1 MTSTNLRS
9 HSERLGP
16 VFGILAF
23 YDRRDRT
30 LYGQG
35 SFFRSLMAVAKHK
48 GVLAYVFR
56 PADIDWE
63 AGRITGLVPGGAR
76 GGRVRGSG
84 GERVRGSGGERVRG
98 SRSGWVRGKF
108 PLPDVVYNR
117 IQNRALE
124 ERADAQAALDRFERM
139 QGVTLFNRGFLN
151 KWDVHVLLHKMPAL
165 RRYLPRTEKLQG
177 ASTLS
182 ALFAHCDE
190 VFVKPVDGSLGL
202 DIAIIRRESAGTY
215 SYNYYA
221 DSGPIK
227 RRHLPS
233 LSVVS
238 VDITQQLS
246 ERSFIV
252 QQAIR
257 LATHRGRPFDMRAIV
272 QRGRGGDWH
281 VVSMY
286 CRMAMKSEYRTN
298 VGVGGRVL
306 PWQTMLRAVFGRNAR
321 RVARRMLTAVHALT
335 EGFAEAH
342 DSLVAELAV
351 DIGVDRE
358 GMPWLIELNS
368 KPVRPVDGY
377 RISARSAPRSLT
389 TLLDYSKTL
398 ARF

>member
-1 MTSTNLRS
+1 MTTKSQS
-9 HSERLGP
+9 YSERLGP
-16 VFGILAF
+16 VFGVLAF

-35 SFFRSLMAVAKHK
+35 PFFRSLMVAAKRK
-48 GVLAYVFR
+48 GVRAYVFA

-63 AGRITGLVPGGAR
+63 R
-76 GGRVRGSG
+76 GRVNGLIARDAHRG
-84 GERVRGSGGERVRG
+84 RVSRRRG
-98 SRSGWVRGKF
+98 GWVRGTF

-124 ERADAQAALDRFERM
+124 ERADAQAALERFERM

-165 RRYLPRTEKLQG
+165 RRYLPRAEKLRG

-221 DSGPIK
+221 ESGPVK
-227 RRHLPS
+227 RRRLPS
-233 LSVVS
+233 LSAVW
-238 VDITQQLS
+238 VDLKPRLS
-246 ERSFIV
+246 ERPFIV
-252 QQAIR
+252 QQSIR
-257 LATHRGRPFDMRAIV
+257 LATYRGRPFDMRVIM
-272 QRGRGGDWH
+272 QRGRGGHWR
-281 VVSMY
+281 VGTMY
-286 CRMAMKSEYRTN
+286 CRVAMKGEYRTN

-321 RVARRMLTAVHALT
+321 RVARRMLTAVGALT
-335 EGFAEAH
+335 ESFAEAH

-351 DIGVDRE
+351 DIGVDRQ

-368 KPVRPVDGY
+368 KPIRHIDYGH
-377 RISARSAPRSLT
+377 ISARIAPRSLT
-389 TLLDYSKTL
+389 TLLDYAKTR